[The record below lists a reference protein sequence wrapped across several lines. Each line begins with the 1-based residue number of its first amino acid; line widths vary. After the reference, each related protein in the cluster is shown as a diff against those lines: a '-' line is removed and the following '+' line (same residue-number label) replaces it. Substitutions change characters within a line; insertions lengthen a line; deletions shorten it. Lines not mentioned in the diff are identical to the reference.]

1 MVLNVLS
8 SFSNFKFDFYFYS
21 NIVALR
27 IRIKKIWNSS
37 TTLVGKEDIIEG
49 IENIKWKSCVLMTLC
64 CSSAKFFGEDEKCI
78 TLKEVY
84 IGFALERLINVLV

>member
-49 IENIKWKSCVLMTLC
+49 IENIK
-64 CSSAKFFGEDEKCI
+64 
-78 TLKEVY
+78 
-84 IGFALERLINVLV
+84 